1 MVYGQQIKENG
12 KSYLLLFL
20 LLLLSSLPSS
30 NTMDTLTSVLKVRT
44 DNFGIFAAFRDLAI
58 VQACSSRLLG

>member
-1 MVYGQQIKENG
+1 MVNRLKIIG

-30 NTMDTLTSVLKVRT
+30 NTMDTLASVLKVRA
-44 DNFGIFAAFRDLAI
+44 DNFGVFAAFRDLAL
-58 VQACSSRLLG
+58 VQACRSRLLG

>member
-1 MVYGQQIKENG
+1 MVNRLKIIG

-30 NTMDTLTSVLKVRT
+30 NTMDTLASVLKVRA
-44 DNFGIFAAFRDLAI
+44 DNFGVFTAFRDLAL
-58 VQACSSRLLG
+58 VQACRFRLLG